1 MKSPQFKKGYL
12 YLAIIL
18 LLSLIVRLPY
28 VDYGRFEGE
37 MVRDIE
43 IAESI
48 DDKALS
54 HGVLGKNSPDAIQ
67 QSFGPLYYY
76 LIRFSLLFTTSAY
89 YYPLMPYYL
98 TMALNV
104 ATILLCF
111 FFCKRYFGERTALIA
126 SSLYALSAWVV
137 LHVSN
142 VLTTPNYLPLFVI
155 LAFIAYYKVLIDHKD
170 HYLFLFF
177 VSIALEFQFHL
188 SAILLLPV
196 YATLFLFRR
205 DLFKKKQLYLYALLS
220 LALFIPYVA
229 TLVQTEN
236 YNLFSFIGNR
246 YQSTYV
252 TNFIEALGI
261 PLMYTT
267 PYLGKYLL
275 GDYTLFSTSF
285 FLFLYYFVIGVFSL
299 LTIFSFVYIF
309 KKILVHKQR
318 ALRYIPLVLWFI
330 IPIFLAFILKKNI
343 SPHYL
348 IILLPAQFIFM
359 GIFFDYLIQKKKY
372 FTYLFLFLI
381 IFNFF
386 FLLHFYNLVDNQGT
400 KGIYGI
406 PYKHKVELVTF
417 IPHLLQDG
425 AFVVNYYQSSGIV
438 FNYLFALHGYN
449 PKTKRI
455 EFLEDFQEGI
465 LVVDSYSFY
474 SPFKNGLP
482 NEDKEYL
489 KQFTHI
495 PLKTY
500 DLYLHTNHE
509 PQKP

>member
-1 MKSPQFKKGYL
+1 M
-12 YLAIIL
+12 
-18 LLSLIVRLPY
+18 R
-28 VDYGRFEGE
+28 
-37 MVRDIE
+37 
-43 IAESI
+43 
-48 DDKALS
+48 
-54 HGVLGKNSPDAIQ
+54 
-67 QSFGPLYYY
+67 
-76 LIRFSLLFTTSAY
+76 
-89 YYPLMPYYL
+89 
-98 TMALNV
+98 
-104 ATILLCF
+104 
-111 FFCKRYFGERTALIA
+111 
-126 SSLYALSAWVV
+126 
-137 LHVSN
+137 
-142 VLTTPNYLPLFVI
+142 
-155 LAFIAYYKVLIDHKD
+155 
-170 HYLFLFF
+170 
-177 VSIALEFQFHL
+177 
-188 SAILLLPV
+188 
-196 YATLFLFRR
+196 
-205 DLFKKKQLYLYALLS
+205 
-220 LALFIPYVA
+220 
-229 TLVQTEN
+229 
-236 YNLFSFIGNR
+236 
-246 YQSTYV
+246 
-252 TNFIEALGI
+252 
-261 PLMYTT
+261 
-267 PYLGKYLL
+267 
-275 GDYTLFSTSF
+275 
-285 FLFLYYFVIGVFSL
+285 
-299 LTIFSFVYIF
+299 
-309 KKILVHKQR
+309 
-318 ALRYIPLVLWFI
+318 
-330 IPIFLAFILKKNI
+330 
-343 SPHYL
+343 
-348 IILLPAQFIFM
+348 
-359 GIFFDYLIQKKKY
+359 KKKY